1 MYREEDFM
9 LASLI
14 PMFDKFMAVKA
25 YSIVAQ
31 KNDLL
36 RDALKGSS
44 GMWDSAMN
52 VEGVEVLASMGLE
65 TLVDDRE
72 VFIPVSNVSLYTD
85 IKSQGVDN
93 PEKVVLLI
101 DPHVEPTEPYLRRI
115 LELRKDGFR
124 FAMRHLPLNEVGN
137 YKPVM
142 DLMDYVFL
150 DHHTVDIEKARR
162 LFHTIFPRLKLCAVY
177 VETPEEYDHLVKIGG
192 FDFYEGRFF
201 RMPQHAKD
209 KEMAPLKVTYLEL
222 LKVVNNPDFDLTTA
236 ADIIERDPALV
247 FQLLKIVNRMTVNSG
262 IKSVRNAAAM
272 LGQDEL
278 KHWINTAVTK
288 ELCSDRPSEI
298 IRMSLIRARLSELL
312 APLFGMENMSQELF
326 LMGLFSVLDVIL
338 ERPMEEVLD
347 MINVSKPIREAL
359 LKEEGKMADVLT
371 FVKAYEDASF
381 QEVSRRMLLA
391 NIEMNDVYELYLSSL
406 SWYRDLISL

>member
-1 MYREEDFM
+1 M
-9 LASLI
+9 LAALI
-14 PMFDKFMAVKA
+14 PMFDKNMAVKA

-52 VEGVEVLASMGLE
+52 VEGVEVIANMGLE

-72 VFIPVSNVSLYTD
+72 VFIPVSHVSLYGD

-101 DPHVEPTEPYLRRI
+101 DSHVEPTEAYLRRI
-115 LELRKDGFR
+115 LLLRKDGFR

-150 DHHTVDIEKARR
+150 DHQNVDIEKARR
-162 LFHTIFPRLKLCAVY
+162 LFHTIFPRLKLVATDVGRP
-177 VETPEEYDHLVKIGG
+177 VEYEHLVQIGG
-192 FDFYEGRFF
+192 FDYYEGKFF
-201 RMPQHAKD
+201 RFPRHAKD
-209 KEMAPLKVTYLEL
+209 KELAPLKVTYLEL

-236 ADIIERDPALV
+236 ADIIEKDPALV
-247 FQLLKIVNRMTVNSG
+247 FELLKIVNRMTVNSG
-262 IKSVRNAAAM
+262 IKTVRNAAAM

-298 IRMSLIRARLSELL
+298 TRVSLIRARFAELL
-312 APLFGMENMSQELF
+312 APVFHMENLSQELF
-326 LMGLFSVLDVIL
+326 LMGLFSVLDVVL
-338 ERPMEEVLD
+338 ERPMKEVVE
-347 MINVSKPIREAL
+347 MISVAKPIANAL
-359 LKEEGKMADVLT
+359 VNGEGEMAEVYE
-371 FVKAYEDASF
+371 FIKAYEDASF

-391 NIEMNDVYELYLSSL
+391 NIEMNDVYEAYLASL
-406 SWYRDLISL
+406 SWYRDLINL